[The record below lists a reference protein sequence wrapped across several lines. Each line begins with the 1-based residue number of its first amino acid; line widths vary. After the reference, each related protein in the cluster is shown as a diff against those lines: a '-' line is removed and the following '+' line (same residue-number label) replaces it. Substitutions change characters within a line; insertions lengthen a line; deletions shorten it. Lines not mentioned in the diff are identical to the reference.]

1 MYKIGQP
8 ISKTDFYRLAPLG
21 LEACYKHVS
30 YREKI
35 KIYST
40 KTKGLIL
47 QVRGNIQ
54 SFEDCRQAIEDD
66 LNKGNFLISKL
77 PNYPLLKRKPNV

>member
-8 ISKTDFYRLAPLG
+8 ISRIDFYRLAPLG
-21 LEACYKHVS
+21 LEAKYNGSSDV
-30 YREKI
+30 

-40 KTKGLIL
+40 KTKGMRIRI
-47 QVRGNIQ
+47 RGDVKD
-54 SFEDCRQAIEDD
+54 FEFYITTIETD

-77 PNYPLLKRKPNV
+77 PNIPLLKRKPNV

>member
-8 ISKTDFYRLAPLG
+8 ISRIDFYRLAPLG
-21 LEACYKHVS
+21 LEAKYNGNDDV
-30 YREKI
+30 

-40 KTKGLIL
+40 RTKEMFIRIVDSVEGFDFYRKT
-47 QVRGNIQ
+47 
-54 SFEDCRQAIEDD
+54 IESD
-66 LNKGNFLISKL
+66 LNNGNFLISKL

>member
-8 ISKTDFYRLAPLG
+8 ISRVDFYRLAPLG
-21 LEACYKHVS
+21 LEAKYNGNDDV
-30 YREKI
+30 

-40 KTKGLIL
+40 RTKEMFIRIVDSVEGFDFYRKT
-47 QVRGNIQ
+47 
-54 SFEDCRQAIEDD
+54 IESD
-66 LNKGNFLISKL
+66 LNNGNFLISKL

>member
-8 ISKTDFYRLAPLG
+8 ISRVDFYRLAPLG
-21 LEACYKHVS
+21 LEAKYNGSSDV
-30 YREKI
+30 

-40 KTKGLIL
+40 KTKGMRIRI
-47 QVRGNIQ
+47 RGDVNDFEFYRNNIE
-54 SFEDCRQAIEDD
+54 SD
-66 LNKGNFLISKL
+66 LNEGNFLISKL

>member
-8 ISKTDFYRLAPLG
+8 ISRIDFYRLAPLG
-21 LEACYKHVS
+21 LEAKYNGSTDV
-30 YREKI
+30 

-40 KTKGLIL
+40 KAKKLML
-47 QVRGNIQ
+47 QIGSCNHDFNGFRK
-54 SFEDCRQAIEDD
+54 SIETD
-66 LNKGNFLISKL
+66 LNNGSFLISKL

>member
-8 ISKTDFYRLAPLG
+8 ISRINFYRLAPLG
-21 LEACYKHVS
+21 LEAKYNGDDRV
-30 YREKI
+30 

-40 KTKGLIL
+40 KAKEMCL
-47 QVRGNIQ
+47 QLGGNVND
-54 SFEDCRQAIEDD
+54 FELYRNIIEGD
-66 LNKGNFLISKL
+66 LNNGNFLVSKL

>member
-21 LEACYKHVS
+21 LEAKYNGDSMV
-30 YREKI
+30 

-40 KTKGLIL
+40 QTKGMRIQIGDSVYDFGFYIPLI
-47 QVRGNIQ
+47 
-54 SFEDCRQAIEDD
+54 DTD
-66 LNKGNFLISKL
+66 LNEGNFLISKL
-77 PNYPLLKRKPNV
+77 PNIPLLKRKPNV

>member
-8 ISKTDFYRLAPLG
+8 ISRVNFYRLAPLG
-21 LEACYKHVS
+21 LEAKYNGNDKV
-30 YREKI
+30 

-40 KTKGLIL
+40 KTKKMYIQLGDNVNDFESYRNTIETDLI
-47 QVRGNIQ
+47 Q
-54 SFEDCRQAIEDD
+54 
-66 LNKGNFLISKL
+66 GNFLISKL

>member
-8 ISKTDFYRLAPLG
+8 ISRIDFYRLAPLG
-21 LEACYKHVS
+21 LEAKYNGNDRV
-30 YREKI
+30 

-40 KTKGLIL
+40 KTKEMC
-47 QVRGNIQ
+47 IQ
-54 SFEDCRQAIEDD
+54 IGDNVKDFEFYRNAIETD
-66 LNKGNFLISKL
+66 LIQGNFLISKL

>member
-8 ISKTDFYRLAPLG
+8 ISRIDFYRLAPLG
-21 LEACYKHVS
+21 LEAKYNGDSMV
-30 YREKI
+30 

-40 KTKGLIL
+40 KTKEMCIQIGDNVKDFEFYRNAMETDLI
-47 QVRGNIQ
+47 Q
-54 SFEDCRQAIEDD
+54 
-66 LNKGNFLISKL
+66 GNFLISKL